1 MDFWPVLKWLI
12 AVFSAVAGALLVLLV
27 VNLALNRVGRRVRP
41 VQVAWQR
48 VRRPVAAL
56 LLSVAL
62 RISFAQA
69 AVASTFR
76 DIGMHVLLIAVL
88 VSAVWLV
95 ATVVLA
101 WLEHTQQRVVARMH
115 NDDRAQRRVQT
126 QMLLIRRVVNVVF
139 VVIGAAMVLLT
150 FPGVEQIGATILASA
165 GLMSVVLGIAAQSS
179 LGNLFAGLQLA
190 FTDAIRIG
198 DIVEVDGT
206 WATVEDIT
214 LSYVVV
220 SIWTE
225 QHKVLPSTY
234 FTTTPFIN
242 WSRTGESVIGLIY
255 FTLDWRVDMAGFR
268 AEFERLVDVS
278 GLWDGRVRKVRVTDT
293 TDDRLTVRAQVSTK
307 DTDDDWVLCCDIRE
321 GMATW
326 LREHNPEALPLQRV
340 TLVEPVEPIITTPA
354 LPRPH
359 AEPRPAEPRAAEGE
373 VVDGPAGGDHGGG
386 GE

>member
-12 AVFSAVAGALLVLLV
+12 AVFSAAAGALLVLLV
-27 VNLALNRVGRRVRP
+27 VNLVLNRIGRKVPP
-41 VQVAWQR
+41 VQRAWQR
-48 VRRPVAAL
+48 LRRPVAAL

-62 RISFAQA
+62 RISFSQA
-69 AVASTFR
+69 ANPSTFR
-76 DIGMHVLLIAVL
+76 DIGMHVLLIAVI

-95 ATVVLA
+95 ATLVLA
-101 WLEHTQQRVVARMH
+101 WLWHTQQRVVARMRD
-115 NDDRAQRRVQT
+115 DDRAQRRVQT
-126 QMLLIRRVVNVVF
+126 QMLLIRRVVNAVF
-139 VVIGAAMVLLT
+139 VVIGGAMVLLT

-165 GLMSVVLGIAAQSS
+165 GLLSVVLGIAAQSS
-179 LGNLFAGLQLA
+179 LGNMFAGLQLA

-255 FTLDWRVDMAGFR
+255 FSLDWRVDLAGFR
-268 AEFERLVDVS
+268 AEFERLVDES
-278 GLWDGRVRKVRVTDT
+278 GLWDGRSRAVRVTDSST
-293 TDDRLTVRAQVSTK
+293 ERLTVRAQVSTK
-307 DTDDDWVLCCDIRE
+307 DTDDDWFLRCDVRE
-321 GMATW
+321 GLATW

-340 TLVEPVEPIITTPA
+340 TLTEQTLPAPSTPA
-354 LPRPH
+354 LPHPPH
-359 AEPRPAEPRAAEGE
+359 GRRDGDVLE
-373 VVDGPAGGDHGGG
+373 GPAGGDQ
-386 GE
+386 

>member
-386 GE
+386 E